1 MAPKQKLIESERK
14 MSLPF
19 SIGDVVE
26 VIEEKIFIEPALEEF
41 IGERG
46 TVKTMGVSWVKVAF
60 ETCSRSFVISN
71 DKVRRVEDEDAH
83 RF

>member
-1 MAPKQKLIESERK
+1 

-19 SIGDVVE
+19 RIGDIVE
-26 VIEEKIFIEPALEEF
+26 IDEEKIFIEPALEEF
-41 IGERG
+41 VGERG

-60 ETCSRSFVISN
+60 ESCSRSFVISN
-71 DKVRRVEDEDAH
+71 DKVKRVKDEDAR

>member
-1 MAPKQKLIESERK
+1 

-19 SIGDVVE
+19 CIGDIVE
-26 VIEEKIFIEPALEEF
+26 IDEEKIFIEPALEEF

-60 ETCSRSFVISN
+60 ESCSRGFVISN
-71 DKVRRVEDEDAH
+71 DKVKRVEDEDTH